1 MKNFWPLLLLWLL
14 VACEQNEVTI
24 PDAPAPPGPYSL
36 QKKAVYSGLQTPWG
50 LAFIDPNRLLVAE
63 KAGQVYLIN
72 LPSKTSQE
80 IFTVPNAT
88 EFGQGGLLDL
98 QLHPDFSQNNWVY
111 FSYTKRNGN
120 QYTTALGRA
129 QFVNNSLSGFQ
140 EIFVAD
146 AWAST
151 GVHFG
156 SRICFDKQGFLYLSL
171 GDRGQMQEAQN
182 TTNHKGCLLRLNADG
197 TVPADNP
204 FVGHATAKPEI
215 WTYGNRNI
223 QGLALHPITGA
234 IWGHEHGPQGGD
246 EINIHSRGAN
256 HGWPLVSFG
265 RNYNG
270 TPVSAD
276 TALPGLVQPL
286 HYWNPSIAP
295 CGMVFIPPQVYP
307 GMGGYLAIGALV
319 QQHVNITHFEGD
331 QLTTEARYFQNEGR
345 IRSVAI
351 SPDGYLYFANESDGT
366 LYQLYPEFED

>member
-1 MKNFWPLLLLWLL
+1 MKYFWPLLLLPLL
-14 VACEQNEVTI
+14 WACDEKEVEI
-24 PDAPAPPGPYSL
+24 PTNPAPPGPYAL

-50 LAFIDPNRLLVAE
+50 LAFLDPNTLLVAE
-63 KAGQVYLIN
+63 KAGQVFLID
-72 LPSKTSQE
+72 LPSQTSQE

-98 QLHPDFSQNNWVY
+98 QLHPNFSQNNWVY

-129 QFVNNSLSGFQ
+129 QFVNNSFNGFQ

-146 AWAST
+146 AWATT

-156 SRICFDKQGFLYLSL
+156 SRICFDKDGFLYLSL

-182 TTNHKGCLLRLNADG
+182 TSNHKGCLLRLNDDG
-197 TVPADNP
+197 SVPADNP

-223 QGLALHPITGA
+223 QGLALHPVTGE

-246 EINIHSRGAN
+246 EINIHSAGAN

-270 TPVSAD
+270 TPVSGD

-295 CGMVFIPPQVYP
+295 CGMVFLSSQVYP
-307 GMGGYLAIGALV
+307 GMNGYLAIGALV
-319 QQHVNITHFEGD
+319 QQHVNITQFTNN

-345 IRSVAI
+345 IRSVAL